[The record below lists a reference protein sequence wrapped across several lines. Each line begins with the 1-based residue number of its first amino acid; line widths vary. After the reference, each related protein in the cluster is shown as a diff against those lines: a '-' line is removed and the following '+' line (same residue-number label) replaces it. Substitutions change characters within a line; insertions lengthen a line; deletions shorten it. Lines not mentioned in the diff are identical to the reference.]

1 MEKNRLEAFSD
12 GVLAIVIT
20 IMVLEVKV
28 PHAVKQVR
36 HTAELADLK
45 PLLPVFLSYVLSF
58 IYVGIYWNNH
68 HHMFHSTRHVSGG
81 ILWANLHL
89 LFWLS
94 LFPFTTG
101 WVGENHLAPTPT
113 AIYGLVLLMAG
124 IAYFILQHTIIA
136 QQGRNS
142 LLAVAIGRDW
152 KGKLSVVLYLVSIP
166 LAFVSPWIAI
176 GLYVFVAI
184 LWLVPDRRI
193 ERVMAQRRRE

>member
-1 MEKNRLEAFSD
+1 
-12 GVLAIVIT
+12 
-20 IMVLEVKV
+20 V
-28 PHAVKQVR
+28 PHAVEQVR

-68 HHMFHSTRHVSGG
+68 HNMFHSTRHVSGG

-142 LLAVAIGRDW
+142 LLAAAIGRDW
-152 KGKLSVVLYLVSIP
+152 KGKLSVVLYLISIP

-176 GLYVFVAI
+176 GLYAFVAI

-193 ERVMAQRRRE
+193 ERVLANHKRE